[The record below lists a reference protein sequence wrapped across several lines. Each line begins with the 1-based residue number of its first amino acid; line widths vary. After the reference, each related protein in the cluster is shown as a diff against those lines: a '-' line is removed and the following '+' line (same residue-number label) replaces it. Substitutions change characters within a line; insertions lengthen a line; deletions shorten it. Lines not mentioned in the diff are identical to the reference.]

1 MFTIFTS
8 PCLLITSQLYRWYNN
23 YKTYWRQRTNSTLST
38 KLKVFKKKKFVS
50 FISSV
55 MAEVET
61 NHQHKQGKF
70 IKINRGLKQNRKSRS
85 MTFKRLHVLV
95 LYKTLSLL
103 FLIPSKP

>member
-1 MFTIFTS
+1 
-8 PCLLITSQLYRWYNN
+8 
-23 YKTYWRQRTNSTLST
+23 
-38 KLKVFKKKKFVS
+38 
-50 FISSV
+50 

-103 FLIPSKP
+103 FLIPSKPYRGNLSCHFPSLYNFCIVNKIMGLVGGLFQYMYLYVILGCCYLC

>member
-1 MFTIFTS
+1 
-8 PCLLITSQLYRWYNN
+8 
-23 YKTYWRQRTNSTLST
+23 
-38 KLKVFKKKKFVS
+38 
-50 FISSV
+50 

-103 FLIPSKP
+103 FLIPSKPYRGNFKLSLSIAL